1 MVALFRAFST
11 AYLIFKKKK
20 KGTFHSCRAVLN
32 RHGIIG
38 KKKTP
43 CFDASLTL
51 TAWVRAAEI
60 FNMASINN
68 MIILLNDY
76 FLLHLFTNRSDQFH
90 NKIATGMKLES
101 IMEGKQADNVHMI
114 FLLTAPTALISLES
128 LSFLPCRGQMMWW
141 LLRYITQEMNEC

>member
-1 MVALFRAFST
+1 
-11 AYLIFKKKK
+11 
-20 KGTFHSCRAVLN
+20 
-32 RHGIIG
+32 
-38 KKKTP
+38 
-43 CFDASLTL
+43 
-51 TAWVRAAEI
+51 
-60 FNMASINN
+60 MASINN

-128 LSFLPCRGQMMWW
+128 LFSSPAEAR
-141 LLRYITQEMNEC
+141 